1 MQDLS
6 SPQDPMNLEE
16 LIAQTV
22 DPDFDESLFQVPQNN
37 PAPNP
42 TDESSSCHGAPFQEG
57 IPTPQSEEVNNNP
70 VAISSP
76 SLPTPVKGKRGR
88 KADSEEL
95 KAMKAK
101 IRSEEKRKL
110 QEKIKELKK

>member
-57 IPTPQSEEVNNNP
+57 IPTPQSEELNSNAVP
-70 VAISSP
+70 ISCP
-76 SLPTPVKGKRGR
+76 SLPAPVKKRGR
-88 KADSEEL
+88 KKDSAEVRAL
-95 KAMKAK
+95 KAQ
-101 IRSEEKRKL
+101 IRIEETRKVA
-110 QEKIKELKK
+110 EKIKELKK